1 MNSLKRVLIHD
12 YYNTRYIENE
22 FLIHSLST
30 AVGRGAESRLS
41 TRLLITIELGVLAC
55 FIFFIAKRK
64 YEIVCMLLR
73 KRAKSSLLRPKV
85 KKKLE
90 EVKNKR
96 RFYSFDRKLENIASL
111 FRYRAM
117 DREEGGAGESP
128 SGMLMKFF
136 DVERVRNG

>member
-30 AVGRGAESRLS
+30 AVRRGAESRLS
-41 TRLLITIELGVLAC
+41 TRLLITIELGVLAFC
-55 FIFFIAKRK
+55 FLHRQTKVRNRSMF
-64 YEIVCMLLR
+64 R

-90 EVKNKR
+90 EVKNRR
-96 RFYSFDRKLENIASL
+96 RFYSFDRKLEDIASL

>member
-1 MNSLKRVLIHD
+1 MR
-12 YYNTRYIENE
+12 
-22 FLIHSLST
+22 
-30 AVGRGAESRLS
+30 RGAESRLS

-96 RFYSFDRKLENIASL
+96 RFYSFDRKLKDIASL